1 MVFSFFVYIVYFAR
15 KERMIESSNQMGIL
29 L

>member
-1 MVFSFFVYIVYFAR
+1 MVFSFFMYTVYFAR

>member
-15 KERMIESSNQMGIL
+15 KERMIEGSNQMGIL

>member
-1 MVFSFFVYIVYFAR
+1 MVFSFFIYTVYFAR
-15 KERMIESSNQMGIL
+15 KERMIESSNQMSIL

>member
-1 MVFSFFVYIVYFAR
+1 MVFSFFIYTVYFAR
-15 KERMIESSNQMGIL
+15 KERMIEGSNQMGIL

>member
-1 MVFSFFVYIVYFAR
+1 MVFSFFIYTVYFAR
-15 KERMIESSNQMGIL
+15 KERMIENSNQMGIL